1 MCGEPLLQR
10 LLPALSGPLEQQ
22 SACSAS
28 RGVCFCH
35 RGMSVMEEMML
46 FPCKSLSKSTLILL
60 FIFRSCGVLQ
70 PLCDRAGR
78 HRPVP
83 LTP

>member
-1 MCGEPLLQR
+1 
-10 LLPALSGPLEQQ
+10 
-22 SACSAS
+22 
-28 RGVCFCH
+28 
-35 RGMSVMEEMML
+35 ML